1 MTPTGAYSS
10 PRRYEEAAAVF
21 EYFPGNYVWN
31 LAVVATLN
39 SGGLIDEVDRACR
52 PLREAAARGEDAD
65 TADFLR
71 VWGGLADSLA
81 VDAEAADTAGHPH
94 TAGQLYARAT
104 NYLCQAERMQSA
116 KAPGRTDTYRRVLGL
131 QQRAM
136 SRKDPRLSRV
146 TIPYEATTLPA
157 YFSQAPAADRAATP
171 VMIMWNGLD
180 STKEHMYSSRHWAE
194 LAARGISA
202 LMVDCPGSGEAL
214 RLQGLTARVDTEPW
228 AAACVDYLLTRD
240 DIDPAA
246 IGLVGWSL
254 GGYYAPRAA
263 AFEKRLALVV
273 AWGANHDWGAVQR
286 RRLQREGER
295 PVPHY
300 WDHVLWVWGQESIE
314 EFIEFAA
321 QINLDGVVEKIT
333 VPFLITHGENDRQI
347 PLEYAHR
354 SYAQAVASP
363 KRELRVF
370 TAEEGGAE
378 HIGLDHL
385 PYVSTFIADWV
396 AATFSELAATRLT

>member
-1 MTPTGAYSS
+1 
-10 PRRYEEAAAVF
+10 VF

-52 PLREAAARGEDAD
+52 PLREAAARGSDAGTGD
-65 TADFLR
+65 LMGA
-71 VWGGLADSLA
+71 WSGLTDQLVAQA
-81 VDAEAADTAGHPH
+81 EEAEAAGRTRS
-94 TAGQLYARAT
+94 AGQLYARAA
-104 NYLCQAERMQSA
+104 NYLGQAERMQSA
-116 KAPGRTDTYRRVLGL
+116 KAPGRLGTYRRVLDL
-131 QQRAM
+131 QAKAINL
-136 SRKDPRLSRV
+136 KDPRISRV
-146 TIPYEATTLPA
+146 EVPYEGTTLPA
-157 YFSQAPAADRAATP
+157 YFSQAPAADRGPVP
-171 VMIMWNGLD
+171 VMILWNGLD
-180 STKEHMYSSRHWAE
+180 STKEHMYSSAHWAE
-194 LAARGISA
+194 LADRGISC

-214 RLQGLTARVDTEPW
+214 RLQGLTARVDTEAW
-228 AAACVDYLLTRD
+228 AAACVDYLLTRAD
-240 DIDPAA
+240 ADPAA
-246 IGLVGWSL
+246 IGLAGWSL

-300 WDHVLWVWGQESIE
+300 WEHVLWVWGHDDLQ
-314 EFIEFAA
+314 EFIEFAG
-321 QINLDGVVEKIT
+321 QVNLDGVAEKIT
-333 VPFLITHGENDRQI
+333 VPFLIAHGAGDRQI

-354 SYAQAVASP
+354 SYEQATASP
-363 KRELRVF
+363 RRELRVF

-385 PYVSTFIADWV
+385 PHVSAFIADWV
-396 AATFSELAATRLT
+396 ADAFARG

>member
-1 MTPTGAYSS
+1 M
-10 PRRYEEAAAVF
+10 F

-52 PLREAAARGEDAD
+52 PLREAAARGEDAG
-65 TADFLR
+65 TAAFLR
-71 VWGGLADSLA
+71 IWGSLADSLA
-81 VDAEAADTAGHPH
+81 AQAEAADQASHTRTAGE
-94 TAGQLYARAT
+94 LYARAT

-116 KAPGRTDTYRRVLGL
+116 KAPGRNDTYRRVLDL

-136 SRKDPRLSRV
+136 TRKDPRLSRV
-146 TIPYEATTLPA
+146 AVAYQGTTLPA
-157 YFSQAPAADRAATP
+157 YFSQAAAADNGPAP

-180 STKEHMYSSRHWAE
+180 STKEHMYSSGHWAE

-214 RLQGLTARVDTEPW
+214 RLQGLTARVDTEVW

-300 WDHVLWVWGQESIE
+300 WEHVLWVWGQDSIE
-314 EFIEFAA
+314 DFIEFAD
-321 QINLDGVVEKIT
+321 QITLDGVADKIT
-333 VPFLITHGENDRQI
+333 APFLITHGENDRQI
-347 PLEYAHR
+347 PLEYARR
-354 SYAQAVASP
+354 SYAQATASP

-385 PYVSTFIADWV
+385 PHISTFTADWV
-396 AATFSELAATRLT
+396 AATFTELAAAR

>member
-1 MTPTGAYSS
+1 M
-10 PRRYEEAAAVF
+10 F

-52 PLREAAARGEDAD
+52 PLREAAARGADAGTPD
-65 TADFLR
+65 LMRA
-71 VWGGLADSLA
+71 WQGLTDSL
-81 VDAEAADTAGHPH
+81 VVQAEAADKAGHTR
-94 TAGQLYARAT
+94 TAGQLYARAA

-116 KAPGRTDTYRRVLGL
+116 RAPGRLDTYRRVLDL
-131 QQRAM
+131 QRNAIA
-136 SRKDPRLSRV
+136 RKDPRLSRV
-146 TIPYEATTLPA
+146 AVPHEGTTLPA
-157 YFSQAPAADRAATP
+157 YFSRAPAADSGRAP

-180 STKEHMYSSRHWAE
+180 STKEHMYASGHWAE
-194 LAARGISA
+194 LAARGIST

-214 RLQGLTARVDTEPW
+214 RLQGLTARIDTEAW
-228 AAACVDYLLTRD
+228 ATACVDYLLTRD
-240 DIDPAA
+240 DVDPAA

-300 WDHVLWVWGQESIE
+300 WDHVLWVWGQESLE
-314 EFIEFAA
+314 EFIELAA
-321 QINLDGVVEKIT
+321 QVNLDGVVEKIT
-333 VPFLITHGENDRQI
+333 VPFLITHGEADRQI
-347 PLEYAHR
+347 PVEHAHR
-354 SYAQAVASP
+354 CYAQAVASP

-385 PYVSTFIADWV
+385 PYVSAFTADWV
-396 AATFSELAATRLT
+396 AGTFAELAASR